1 MGAQR
6 DGRTTLLRGGW
17 AAEGAK
23 GGVGVELQ
31 RPQVGCGYHPPCRG
45 RNWAGGFGS

>member
-6 DGRTTLLRGGW
+6 EGRTTLLRGAGQQRVPREGW
-17 AAEGAK
+17 
-23 GGVGVELQ
+23 GVELQ

-45 RNWAGGFGS
+45 RNWADGFG